1 MREGRLRMDSFEK
14 IGYLCLG
21 LVAVCYLVAMFV
33 GMVAAFPY
41 GLIGLVAIVGV
52 GALLIKVI
60 KERLNNAED
69 DHYSKTVDK

>member
-1 MREGRLRMDSFEK
+1 MDRFEK

-21 LVAVCYLVAMFV
+21 LVAVCYLVAMFA
-33 GMVAAFPY
+33 GMIATFPF
-41 GLIGLVAIVGV
+41 GLIGLIAIVGI

-60 KERLNNAED
+60 RERLANAED

>member
-1 MREGRLRMDSFEK
+1 MGRALDNFEK

-21 LVAVCYLVAMFV
+21 LVAVCYLVAMLI
-33 GMVAAFPY
+33 GMVAAFPL
-41 GLIGLVAIVGV
+41 GLIGLVAIVGI

-60 KERLNNAED
+60 SERRNNAED

>member
-1 MREGRLRMDSFEK
+1 MDSFEK
-14 IGYLCLG
+14 IGYICLG
-21 LVAVCYLVAMFV
+21 LVAVCYLVAMLA
-33 GMVAAFPY
+33 GMVATFPF

-60 KERLNNAED
+60 KERRSNAED